1 MNTVDLTYPSA
12 PLFLAYNPELQ
23 KGMMR
28 SIFEYSRSGRWTRP
42 FAAHDLGTY
51 PKANGQVYGGD
62 GMPLEEAGNM
72 LTLAAEI
79 CRLDGKTSFVDE
91 YWDILTT
98 WTDYLVEN
106 GQDPANQLCTD
117 DFAGHWAHNANLS
130 AKAIMGIAGYALM
143 AKQRGDDA
151 TYSKYMDTAKKMAV
165 KWEETDRDGDHYRLA
180 FDQPDT
186 WSQKYNMV
194 WDKLWGINIFPAG
207 TIDKEIAYYLTK
219 QNRYGLPLDIR
230 KDYTKNDWIMWT
242 ASMAKDKETFLKF
255 VHPVWDY
262 INETESRVPVSD
274 WYDTKTGKYEHFIM
288 RSVVGGFWMKVLMDK
303 ETSKN

>member
-1 MNTVDLTYPSA
+1 
-12 PLFLAYNPELQ
+12 
-23 KGMMR
+23 
-28 SIFEYSRSGRWTRP
+28 
-42 FAAHDLGTY
+42 
-51 PKANGQVYGGD
+51 
-62 GMPLEEAGNM
+62 
-72 LTLAAEI
+72 
-79 CRLDGKTSFVDE
+79 
-91 YWDILTT
+91 
-98 WTDYLVEN
+98 
-106 GQDPANQLCTD
+106 
-117 DFAGHWAHNANLS
+117 
-130 AKAIMGIAGYALM
+130 M